1 VENLIP
7 TLTVQVFNGLVVGM
21 LYALIG
27 IGLTLILGLLDIPN
41 FAHGALYAL
50 GAYLLVQ
57 ILGMTGSFW
66 LGLLI
71 APIVVFLLSMILERL
86 MIRPLYPVG
95 TNYVL
100 LFTFAVSVIV
110 QELIIILW
118 GPVGFSVL
126 PPTMLAGSVEL
137 GLFSYPRYHLFVMF
151 VSVAVIF
158 ALWLLLERTRYGAIM
173 RAGIENKTMVSA
185 LGIDVYR
192 LFTVGFG
199 LGAYL
204 AALAGVLIAP
214 IRGLTPYMG
223 VDILP
228 FAFVIVALGGLG
240 NIIGAIA
247 AGLIIGVTQTLTTQF
262 WPQGSTITIFAVMAL
277 ILLTR
282 PQGLFGAR

>member
-1 VENLIP
+1 MENLATAVIIQ
-7 TLTVQVFNGLVVGM
+7 LFNGLVVGM
-21 LYALIG
+21 IYALIG

-50 GAYLLVQ
+50 GAYLLLQV
-57 ILGMTGSFW
+57 TGLTESFW
-66 LGLLI
+66 LGLLL
-71 APIVVFLLSMILERL
+71 APAGVFILSILLERF
-86 MIRPLYPVG
+86 MVRPLYPVG
-95 TNYVL
+95 PNYVL

-110 QELIIILW
+110 QESIIILW
-118 GPVGFSVL
+118 GPVGFSIL
-126 PPTMLAGSVEL
+126 PPQLLAGSIDL
-137 GLFSYPRYHLFVMF
+137 GPFSYPRYHLFVML
-151 VSVAVIF
+151 VSLAVILG
-158 ALWLLLERTRYGAIM
+158 LWLMLERTRYGAIM

-192 LFTVGFG
+192 LFTIGFG

-214 IRGLTPYMG
+214 IRGLMPYMG

-228 FAFVIVALGGLG
+228 FAFVVVAVGGLG

-247 AGLIIGVTQTLTTQF
+247 AGLIIGVTQSLTTQF
-262 WPQGSTITIFAVMAL
+262 WPQGSTITIFAVMAV
-277 ILLTR
+277 ILLSR

>member
-1 VENLIP
+1 MDNLA
-7 TLTVQVFNGLVVGM
+7 TTVAIQFFNGLVIGM
-21 LYALIG
+21 IYALIG

-50 GAYLLVQ
+50 GAYLLLQLV
-57 ILGMTGSFW
+57 GVTGSFW
-66 LGLLI
+66 LGMLV
-71 APIVVFLLSMILERL
+71 APVIVFTVSVILERF
-86 MIRPLYPVG
+86 MIRPLYPAG
-95 TNYVL
+95 SNYVL

-118 GPVGFSVL
+118 GPVGFSIL
-126 PPTMLAGSVEL
+126 PPQALAGSVDL
-137 GLFSYPRYHLFVMF
+137 GPFSYPRYHLFVMIA
-151 VSVAVIF
+151 SLAVILG
-158 ALWLLLERTRYGAIM
+158 LWLMLERTRYGAIM

-185 LGIDVYR
+185 LGIDIYR

-199 LGAYL
+199 LGASL

-214 IRGLTPYMG
+214 IRGLMPYMG

-228 FAFVIVALGGLG
+228 FAFVVVAVGGLG
-240 NIIGAIA
+240 NVIGAIA
-247 AGLIIGVTQTLTTQF
+247 AGLIIGVTQSLTTQF
-262 WPQGSTITIFAVMAL
+262 WPQGSTITIFGVMAI

>member
-1 VENLIP
+1 VPDLAA
-7 TLTVQVFNGLVVGM
+7 TVTIQLFNGLVVGM
-21 LYALIG
+21 IYALIG

-50 GAYLLVQ
+50 GAYLLLQ
-57 ILGMTGSFW
+57 LLGLTGSFW

-71 APIVVFLLSMILERL
+71 APVVVFILSMLLERL
-86 MIRPLYPVG
+86 LIRPLYPVG
-95 TNYVL
+95 SNYVL

-110 QELIIILW
+110 QELIILVW

-126 PPTMLAGSVEL
+126 PPSILAGSVEL
-137 GLFSYPRYHLFVMF
+137 GLFSYPRYHIFVML
-151 VSVAVIF
+151 VSVAVIL

-192 LFTVGFG
+192 LFTLGFG

-204 AALAGVLIAP
+204 AALAGVLMAP
-214 IRGLTPYMG
+214 IRGLMPYMG

-228 FAFVIVALGGLG
+228 FAFVVVALGGLG

-247 AGLIIGVTQTLTTQF
+247 AGLIIGVTQSLTTQF
-262 WPQGSTITIFAVMAL
+262 WPQGSTITIFAVMAA
-277 ILLTR
+277 ILLIR

>member
-1 VENLIP
+1 MENLTTTI
-7 TLTVQVFNGLVVGM
+7 LVQLFNGLVIGVV
-21 LYALIG
+21 YALIG

-50 GAYLLVQ
+50 GAYLLLQV
-57 ILGMTGSFW
+57 IGVTGNFW
-66 LGLLI
+66 LGLLL
-71 APIVVFLLSMILERL
+71 APLAVFILSVLLERF

-100 LFTFAVSVIV
+100 LFTYAVSVIF

-118 GPVGFSVL
+118 GPVGFSIL
-126 PPTMLAGSVEL
+126 PPQLLAGGVDF

-151 VSVAVIF
+151 ASLAVIVG
-158 ALWLLLERTRYGAIM
+158 LWLMLERTRYGAIM

-199 LGAYL
+199 LGAAL

-214 IRGLTPYMG
+214 IRGLMPYMG

-228 FAFVIVALGGLG
+228 FAFVVVAVGGLG
-240 NIIGAIA
+240 NLIGAIA
-247 AGLIIGVTQTLTTQF
+247 AGLIIGVTQSLTTQF
-262 WPQGSTITIFAVMAL
+262 WPQGSTIVIFAVMAV